1 MDKGVKTI
9 ATHNRHQTVHLDQ
22 GALQSSIRVTNEK
35 EAEVREE
42 SRFSPLL
49 LASTT
54 GILTGAIVVVLND
67 FVHLLQDFLLELPGL
82 NALAPIISASLVS
95 LLLFFRGSKGLT
107 GDSQLNALKRNGG
120 VPSAD
125 TAEAPLR
132 ALAAGLTLAGG
143 NSLGPE
149 SPSVEIG
156 ANVAANLAGPQKS
169 QESEVGGVCFFP

>member
-1 MDKGVKTI
+1 M
-9 ATHNRHQTVHLDQ
+9 
-22 GALQSSIRVTNEK
+22 
-35 EAEVREE
+35 
-42 SRFSPLL
+42 L

-169 QESEVGGVCFFP
+169 QESEVGGVSFFYMKNRSKKIRSCFGTRGGEKIFVFAVHFQL